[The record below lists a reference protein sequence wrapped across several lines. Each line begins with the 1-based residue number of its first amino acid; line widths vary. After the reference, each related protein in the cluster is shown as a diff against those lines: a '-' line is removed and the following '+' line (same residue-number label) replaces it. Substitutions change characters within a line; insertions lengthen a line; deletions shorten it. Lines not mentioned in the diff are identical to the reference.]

1 MMKTRC
7 LIVEDAAFLRE
18 VYRFSLK
25 NEEIEIVDEAVDGM
39 EAMIKINQLKPDLVL
54 LDLVLPLKNGIDI
67 LKEVGRISPNTK
79 CIVIS
84 SIDDQDVIDK
94 ALALGAL
101 KYLTKPFTKAQLLDA
116 VHMVTKSF
124 GEVQNG

>member
-1 MMKTRC
+1 MKTSC

-18 VYRFSLK
+18 VYRISLK
-25 NEEIEIVDEAVDGM
+25 NENVEIVGEAIDGM
-39 EAMIKINQLKPDLVL
+39 DAMIKLNQLKPELVL

-67 LKEVGRISPNTK
+67 LKEIGRISPGSK

-94 ALALGAL
+94 AMALGAL
-101 KYLTKPFTKAQLLDA
+101 RYLTKPFTKVQLLDA
-116 VHMVTKSF
+116 IQLVTKKY
-124 GEVQNG
+124 GEVVNG

>member
-1 MMKTRC
+1 MKARC
-7 LIVEDAAFLRE
+7 LIVEDAPFLRE

-25 NEEIEIVDEAVDGM
+25 NEDVEIVDEAIDGM
-39 EAMIKINQLKPDLVL
+39 DAMVKLNQHKPDIVI

-67 LKEVGRISPNTK
+67 LKEMGRISSGSK

-84 SIDDQDVIDK
+84 SLEDPEIIEK
-94 ALALGAL
+94 ALALGAI

-116 VHMVTKSF
+116 VHMVTKKYSAAI
-124 GEVQNG
+124 GG

>member
-1 MMKTRC
+1 MKTRC

-18 VYRFSLK
+18 VYRISLK
-25 NEEIEIVDEAVDGM
+25 NENVEIVGEAIDGM
-39 EAMIKINQLKPDLVL
+39 DAMIKLNQLKPELVL

-67 LKEVGRISPNTK
+67 LKEMGRISPGSK

-101 KYLTKPFTKAQLLDA
+101 RYLTKPFTKVQLLNA
-116 VHMVTKSF
+116 IQLVTKKY
-124 GEVQNG
+124 GEVVNG

>member
-1 MMKTRC
+1 MKTRC

-25 NEEIEIVDEAVDGM
+25 NENVEIVGEAVDGM
-39 EAMIKINQLKPDLVL
+39 EAMIKLNQLKPELVL

-67 LKEVGRISPNTK
+67 LKEMGRISPASK

-94 ALALGAL
+94 AMALGAL
-101 KYLTKPFTKAQLLDA
+101 RYLTKPFTKAQLLDA
-116 VHMVTKSF
+116 IQLVTKKY
-124 GEVQNG
+124 GEVVNG